1 MAVTETLA
9 QLRLTPKSVA
19 LGEAQ
24 VDEVLT
30 SDQLRQVA
38 EALHNI
44 GFELVVDKKAQL
56 LEDIKQTVIT
66 IARTEEGALSASYS
80 TLLAE
85 KLKVD
90 YATLS
95 RLFVAAEGR
104 TIEKFY
110 LLQRIEYVKEL
121 IEYGELSIKEIAWRT
136 GFSSVAHLSRQFK
149 QLTGLTPTAYRD
161 LGVSSRKALDKV

>member
-9 QLRLTPKSVA
+9 QLHLTLKSIA

-24 VDEVLT
+24 VAEVLT
-30 SDQLRQVA
+30 PDQLRQVA
-38 EALHNI
+38 DALRQI
-44 GFELVVDKKAQL
+44 GFELVMDKKAQL
-56 LEDIKQTVIT
+56 VEDIKQTIIT
-66 IARTEEGALSASYS
+66 IARTEEGAFSASYS

-85 KLKVD
+85 KLKTD
-90 YATLS
+90 YTTLS

-110 LLQRIEYVKEL
+110 LLQRVEYVKEL

-161 LGVSSRKALDKV
+161 LGAPNRKGLDEV